1 MATQSPTHHQA
12 SKPSLAE
19 TGHQFLLAESD
30 LQSISGGKKGQGSGN
45 GSNTTGG
52 NNSGD
57 SKITKSLQ
65 CECSCSG
72 KISFGGKK

>member
-1 MATQSPTHHQA
+1 MTTQSPTHHQA
-12 SKPSLAE
+12 SKSSLAE

-30 LQSISGGKKGQGSGN
+30 LQSISGGKKAQGSGN

-57 SKITKSLQ
+57 GKNTKSFQ
-65 CECSCSG
+65 CKCSCSG
-72 KISFGGKK
+72 EISLGGRK